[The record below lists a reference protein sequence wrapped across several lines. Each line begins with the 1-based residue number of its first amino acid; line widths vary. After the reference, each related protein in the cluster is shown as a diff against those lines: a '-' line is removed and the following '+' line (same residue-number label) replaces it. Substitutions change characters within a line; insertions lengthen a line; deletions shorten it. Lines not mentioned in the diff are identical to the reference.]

1 MTNTEETLKLENRLL
16 QSEKRM
22 LLEYYKE
29 SSQKQIRAEDL
40 FTNLEMAKDNIAKQF
55 ANKYF
60 NADASYYWIGEILSI
75 CDEFIDLENIKYAIE
90 NNIYENVLFKYLSK
104 PRNYNLADYCLGKVG
119 RKQKREDSLKKS
131 ANRCAEAWQRL
142 REEFS
147 KEYCEQT
154 VKEDR
159 TLFNKYGKEEEK
171 D

>member
-90 NNIYENVLFKYLSK
+90 NNIYENVLLSI
-104 PRNYNLADYCLGKVG
+104 
-119 RKQKREDSLKKS
+119 
-131 ANRCAEAWQRL
+131 
-142 REEFS
+142 
-147 KEYCEQT
+147 
-154 VKEDR
+154 
-159 TLFNKYGKEEEK
+159 
-171 D
+171 

>member
-1 MTNTEETLKLENRLL
+1 
-16 QSEKRM
+16 
-22 LLEYYKE
+22 
-29 SSQKQIRAEDL
+29 
-40 FTNLEMAKDNIAKQF
+40 
-55 ANKYF
+55 
-60 NADASYYWIGEILSI
+60 
-75 CDEFIDLENIKYAIE
+75 
-90 NNIYENVLFKYLSK
+90 LSK